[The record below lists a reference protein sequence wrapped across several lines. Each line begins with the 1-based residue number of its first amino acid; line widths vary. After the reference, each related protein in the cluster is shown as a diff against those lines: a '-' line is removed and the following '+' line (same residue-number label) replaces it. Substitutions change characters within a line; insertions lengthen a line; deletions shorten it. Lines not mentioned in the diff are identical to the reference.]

1 MATQEQLARQL
12 QREFDARSEAVR
24 RLRERTRIAE
34 ERSYASST
42 VYGNAFIKQGLGS
55 LTDEIRDRL
64 QRISQGWVSDKA
76 QAVAPIK
83 NCDPAILALITAK
96 GVLDVLGVMQNIT
109 EIEDLV
115 KLISKLPGLGPKSA
129 KRIVLKLINNRDE
142 IIKPMANTLAQV
154 YKNVT
159 RCNSCGSLKSTN
171 EGCVNCE
178 NVKEKYNKICVVED
192 IADQW
197 SIENSNIYKG
207 YYHILGGTL
216 ASAGHRKEDLLINSL
231 VERVVKDKIEEVIL
245 ATSATV
251 EGQTTAYYIQD
262 SLKKTNAKITK
273 LAQGLPVG
281 GEIESLDD
289 GTLFSAFK
297 NRSNLNSNSE

>member
-1 MATQEQLARQL
+1 
-12 QREFDARSEAVR
+12 
-24 RLRERTRIAE
+24 
-34 ERSYASST
+34 
-42 VYGNAFIKQGLGS
+42 
-55 LTDEIRDRL
+55 
-64 QRISQGWVSDKA
+64 
-76 QAVAPIK
+76 
-83 NCDPAILALITAK
+83 
-96 GVLDVLGVMQNIT
+96 MQNIT
-109 EIEDLV
+109 EIEDLI

-159 RCNSCGSLKSTN
+159 RCNSCGSLKSN
-171 EGCVNCE
+171 IEGCDNCQ
-178 NVKEKYNKICVVED
+178 NAKEKFNKICVVED

-207 YYHILGGTL
+207 YFHILGGTVSSVGL
-216 ASAGHRKEDLLINSL
+216 RKEDLLINSL
-231 VERVVKDKIEEVIL
+231 VERVIKDNIEEVIL

-262 SLKKTNAKITK
+262 SLKHTKVKITK

-297 NRSNLNSNSE
+297 NRSKLISNSD